1 MKKKNIIIVIVIL
14 MVIIALIFIISKK
27 NNNIDDSSIVYE
39 FYSQYKE
46 DVDGGVESFRE
57 SENFN
62 KMNEANQIKEME
74 NLLKMYENN
83 AIIKNLHYDDN
94 ENKMFSFIYNS
105 GEIKGALGGVSLKEW
120 NPIMN

>member
-46 DVDGGVESFRE
+46 DIDGGVESFRG
-57 SENFN
+57 SETFN

-74 NLLKMYENN
+74 NLLKIYENN
-83 AIIKNLHYDDN
+83 TIIKNLHYDN

-105 GEIKGALGGVSLKEW
+105 GEIKGALGGVSLKKW
-120 NPIMN
+120 NPMMN